1 MSEVLSASV
10 DDVVV
15 HGVPGPGYRAL
26 LDADRFAV
34 PAILRERYRWP
45 EGLVHSVPRERYLD
59 QAIHDSEHERMWM
72 RCWQMACRVDNLRE
86 VGDHV
91 LYAIN
96 DLEYIVI
103 RADETTIKAFPN
115 SCLHRGRTLRN
126 CGGNVGRIRC
136 PYHGF
141 TWAIDGELHAVPT
154 EWDFRGQID
163 RDKWRLPQASVA
175 VWGGFVFINPDPE
188 ATPFEEHLGD
198 LARHFE
204 RTPLDDWTVAAH
216 AAQYVD
222 ANWKLGLEAFIEAA
236 HVHATHPQTLTG
248 TDPCNSQYDLFDNSL
263 RIITP
268 FGVPSVMVD
277 TEPPPSEQRK
287 MDGMMGRK
295 STVQSVVEVPAGV
308 HARDMFADIQR
319 GRMKKAGLDPE
330 YSDAE
335 MVDLQT
341 YFLFPN
347 LIILGGPRGTILRFR
362 PAGRPDQSIVEII
375 GLAPPKPGREP
386 GDAPEVTWI
395 DPDKEFSSDKRFADY
410 ELVDQD
416 MSNVRASQQA
426 IGRLRDRP
434 LLLSRYQE
442 ASIAYFHKLL
452 YHDWLEDTA

>member
-1 MSEVLSASV
+1 MTDVLPAAHDV
-10 DDVVV
+10 DMEL
-15 HGVPGPGYRAL
+15 HNVPGPVYQAL
-26 LDADRFAV
+26 LDKDRFEV
-34 PAILRERYRWP
+34 PPILHERYPWP
-45 EGLVHSVPRERYLD
+45 KDLEHSVPRDRYLSD
-59 QAIHDSEHERMWM
+59 EIHELEHRRMWS
-72 RCWQMACRVDNLRE
+72 RCWQMACRVDNVRDI
-86 VGDHV
+86 GDHI
-91 LYAIN
+91 LYEIN
-96 DLEYIVI
+96 DLQFIVM
-103 RADETTIKAFPN
+103 RVDEDTIKAFPN
-115 SCLHRGRTLRN
+115 TCLHRGRTLRT

-141 TWAIDGELHAVPT
+141 TWEIDGALHSVPT
-154 EWDFRGQID
+154 EWDFRDQID
-163 RDKWRLPQASVA
+163 RADWHLPEVSVA
-175 VWGGFVFINPDPE
+175 VWGGFVFINPDPD
-188 ATPFEEHLGD
+188 APPFAQHLGD
-198 LARHFE
+198 LARHFD
-204 RTPLDDWTVAAH
+204 RVPLDDWTVAAH

-295 STVQSVVEVPAGV
+295 STTTSVVDVPAGV

-319 GRMKKAGLDPE
+319 GRMKKAGLRPE
-330 YSDAE
+330 YADAE

-341 YFLFPN
+341 YYLFPN

-362 PAGRPDQSIVEII
+362 PAGRPDRSIVEII
-375 GLAPPKPGREP
+375 GLAPPRPGKEP
-386 GDAPEVTWI
+386 RDAPEVAWI
-395 DPDKEFSSDKRFADY
+395 DEDKPFSSDKRFADY

-416 MSNVRASQQA
+416 MGNVQASQQA
-426 IGRLRDRP
+426 MSRLRDRP
-434 LLLSRYQE
+434 LTLSRYQE

-452 YHDWLEDTA
+452 YNDWLG